1 MAALAI
7 PITGEDHLQGRED
20 APLKLVEYGNYECR
34 RCGVAHSV
42 VKAILEHFGPELVF
56 VYRHFALLEGYPN
69 AERAAE
75 VAELAAAHGR
85 FWEMH
90 DLLYVN
96 QERLTGLLPVSLAR
110 TMGLPEKD
118 IQEAV
123 VEKRYAVK
131 IHTDFTG
138 GLRSGVTTT
147 PTFFINGLGYEGPPE
162 FEPLA
167 AAIEAERPGGRS
179 L

>member
-7 PITGEDHLQGRED
+7 PITGEDHLQGREG

-34 RCGVAHSV
+34 RCGAAHPI
-42 VKAILEHFGPELVF
+42 VKAILEHFGPEIVF

-90 DLLYVN
+90 DLLYAN
-96 QERLTGLLPVSLAR
+96 QEHLTGLLPVTLAR
-110 TMGLPEKD
+110 QLALPENE
-118 IQEAV
+118 IQEALIG
-123 VEKRYAVK
+123 KRFAVK

-138 GLRSGVTTT
+138 GLRSGVTST
-147 PTFFINGLGYEGPPE
+147 PTFFINGLGYEGPAE
-162 FEPLA
+162 LEPLT
-167 AAIEAERPGGRS
+167 AAIEAERSGSGS
-179 L
+179 S